1 MRALVQE
8 FITLH
13 PIAKQT
19 KNATLTKAQGAHSL
33 IIGTVIPIQQ
43 RVTHHVS
50 KFSVKKVAMFVHV
63 MKDLQVLV
71 EPPGSDCTI
80 GQCQRD

>member
-1 MRALVQE
+1 MRALGQA

-63 MKDLQVLV
+63 MKVLQILV
-71 EPPGSDCTI
+71 EPLGSDCTI
-80 GQCQRD
+80 GQCQRN